1 MQDDDST
8 KHLQIAQMDLIYQR
22 AVLTI
27 GAISGHDAHSALP
40 GATQLSRPR
49 RPIIEHED
57 GLILAFEPPS
67 LGSILQHY
75 VYFKRAWTLQEI
87 LMSRRVLYFTPHQ
100 VYFECKAHEASE
112 VSPEGNPF
120 RPNHPRPTNPIVHFQ
135 NAIAQKNNSFEWRV
149 VQKSYFDLVTEY
161 TSREIS
167 YHGDILNAFA
177 GFQSIYEYHCGG
189 TFHFGLPDFLFDLAL
204 LWIPKTVLI
213 RRDAFIM
220 DKRWSDLKFPSWSWT
235 GWVGQVGNSEELL
248 PASSVQSDVKAYS
261 IVDGNNH
268 YPVVR
273 TARKELGVHDDKQFS
288 DGLSSHPRG
297 SLSKLQCPVLL
308 FEAEMI
314 LANRFN
320 LSRNT
325 STGSQHNFSQ
335 FILSLADEVSLSSLS
350 NSPRRHAI
358 PDVSHK
364 NRGRNR
370 DDKLNILAWTFNE
383 TKILGTVFLPPE
395 RLLLAFQNSSYSF
408 VRVSRSSRDAV
419 SSYPKDFFC
428 SVNVLLIQRKGEY
441 AERVAVG
448 RVDMEAWKELSPV
461 KQLVR
466 LM

>member
-1 MQDDDST
+1 V
-8 KHLQIAQMDLIYQR
+8 R
-22 AVLTI
+22 
-27 GAISGHDAHSALP
+27 
-40 GATQLSRPR
+40 
-49 RPIIEHED
+49 
-57 GLILAFEPPS
+57 
-67 LGSILQHY
+67 
-75 VYFKRAWTLQEI
+75 
-87 LMSRRVLYFTPHQ
+87 
-100 VYFECKAHEASE
+100 
-112 VSPEGNPF
+112 
-120 RPNHPRPTNPIVHFQ
+120 
-135 NAIAQKNNSFEWRV
+135 
-149 VQKSYFDLVTEY
+149 KSYFDLVTEY

-189 TFHFGLPDFLFDLAL
+189 AFHFGLPDFLFDLAL

-220 DKRWSDLKFPSWSWT
+220 DKRWPDLKFPSWSWA

-248 PASSVQSDVKAYS
+248 PASSVRSDVKAYS
-261 IVDGNNH
+261 IMDGNSH

-273 TARKELGVHDDKQFS
+273 TARKEPGVHGDKQFS

-308 FEAEMI
+308 FEAETI
-314 LANRFN
+314 LANHFTSFE
-320 LSRNT
+320 SRD
-325 STGSQHNFSQ
+325 NFSHL
-335 FILSLADEVSLSSLS
+335 FLSLADEVSPSSLS
-350 NSPRRHAI
+350 
-358 PDVSHK
+358 K
-364 NRGRNR
+364 NQGRNR
-370 DDKLNILAWTFNE
+370 DYKLNILAWRFNE
-383 TKILGTVFLPPE
+383 TQVLGTVFLPPE